1 MSAGVRLLAANVIRL
16 RAARGLSQAALAR
29 LLDVEL
35 HSIAAFETAASP
47 DITLDQI
54 DALAKALGV
63 APLELFQPAQ

>member
-47 DITLDQI
+47 ITLDQI
-54 DALAKALGV
+54 DVLAKALGV